1 MGISL
6 TLIRAAMILLCTTM
20 EIKAS
25 ACSVVLNLQVL
36 QSYFTLAP
44 IHTIPFA
51 IPGSAG
57 K

>member
-6 TLIRAAMILLCTTM
+6 ALIRAAMILLCTTM

-51 IPGSAG
+51 IPGPAG